1 MQLIWRDARRVVEKK
16 MITKLRIVEVKKDA
30 PAELPDN
37 ILPVRLEPVIEHAG
51 GTIPTPSSERF
62 RLYYLQREP

>member
-1 MQLIWRDARRVVEKK
+1 
-16 MITKLRIVEVKKDA
+16 MITKLRIVEVRKDA

-37 ILPVRLEPVIEHAG
+37 ILPVRLEPVTEHVG